1 MQGNLTQERKFL
13 KFLWFS
19 KFYFFLFLFC
29 LFFFSSFFLSYLIFY
44 LIIYFFVLFLVSFLL
59 FTVFFPLLFFFFSSF
74 FFFFFFLLFFFRFVS
89 NTAKVSQSLIFSY
102 LAIKDK
108 KTPAVFAAGELLK
121 VFFRVLSSLL
131 IYHCWLY
138 FFMSLTSQVFMG
150 LH

>member
-1 MQGNLTQERKFL
+1 MCARQPYPRTEISKIFL
-13 KFLWFS
+13 IFKI
-19 KFYFFLFLFC
+19 
-29 LFFFSSFFLSYLIFY
+29 LFFFFFCFASSFFLSYLTFY

-59 FTVFFPLLFFFFSSF
+59 FPVFFPLLFFFFYSF
-74 FFFFFFLLFFFRFVS
+74 FFFFFFLLSFFFRFVS

-131 IYHCWLY
+131 IYRCWLY
-138 FFMSLTSQVFMG
+138 FFMSLTSQIFMG